1 MTKTLPNLKLI
12 NFFRDFVFVSKE
24 TFLVVMGGY
33 SCSKGHEL
41 ESQHRI
47 VDEHFLD
54 TYLL

>member
-12 NFFRDFVFVSKE
+12 NFFRDFFFVSKE
-24 TFLVVMGGY
+24 TFLVVMGGD

-41 ESQHRI
+41 ESEHYI
-47 VDEHFLD
+47 VDEHFSH